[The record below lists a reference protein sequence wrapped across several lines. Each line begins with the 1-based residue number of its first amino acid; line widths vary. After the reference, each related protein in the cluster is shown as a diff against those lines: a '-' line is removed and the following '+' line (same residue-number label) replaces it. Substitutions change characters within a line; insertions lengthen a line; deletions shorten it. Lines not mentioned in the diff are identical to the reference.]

1 MPHPDGLVP
10 DPFEPG
16 EPDAAPPPPPDELLL
31 SWLFRTDGGLASIY
45 ADRGSVCGRPW
56 GRWCP
61 SCGAGETLTGEKT
74 CGGPWSVVFAR
85 GE

>member
-45 ADRGSVCGRPW
+45 ADRGGISW
-56 GRWCP
+56 D
-61 SCGAGETLTGEKT
+61 LTGFRSPSAALK
-74 CGGPWSVVFAR
+74 GR
-85 GE
+85 GKP